1 MNGKMIVIL
10 MMSVLIVLFLLSRR
24 FRRKEQGFNLLEAA
38 SFESVQ
44 KWVKDK
50 SEANK
55 KEALERIIAV
65 SVAHGM
71 KPEKAQ
77 AHAAQELEKFN

>member
-10 MMSVLIVLFLLSRR
+10 MMSVLAVLFLWSRR

-50 SEANK
+50 SQANK
-55 KEALERIIAV
+55 ENALESIMAV
-65 SVAHGM
+65 SMAHGM
-71 KPEKAQ
+71 KQEKALRL
-77 AHAAQELEKFN
+77 ANQELEKFN